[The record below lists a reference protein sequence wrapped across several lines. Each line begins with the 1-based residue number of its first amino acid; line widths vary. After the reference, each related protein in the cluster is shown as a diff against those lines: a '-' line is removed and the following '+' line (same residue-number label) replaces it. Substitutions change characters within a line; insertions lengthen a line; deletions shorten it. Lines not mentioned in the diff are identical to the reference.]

1 MSYRMDKKV
10 DGQTHTYTD
19 AGDENSR
26 RPILASG
33 KKLRK
38 KKELGLLQNLDIIQ
52 CKVCISTLNFD
63 LWLQK
68 TYWHWDA
75 VYVYT

>member
-33 KKLRK
+33 KKLMK
-38 KKELGLLQNLDIIQ
+38 KKELGLLHSSGTNAVV
-52 CKVCISTLNFD
+52 KLNNERPRVEGRWVKHSYED
-63 LWLQK
+63 LGLN
-68 TYWHWDA
+68 T
-75 VYVYT
+75 